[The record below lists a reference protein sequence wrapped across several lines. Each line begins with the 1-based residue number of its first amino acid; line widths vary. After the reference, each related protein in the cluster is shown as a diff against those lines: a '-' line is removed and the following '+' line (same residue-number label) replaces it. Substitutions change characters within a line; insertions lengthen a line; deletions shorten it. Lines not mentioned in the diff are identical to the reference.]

1 MAKDKTVWNKTPPQN
16 HQTPLRNIIRQRAGP
31 HRSTQMLSIS
41 NTFKKIISV
50 EMVDIIVRCTNR
62 KAEATFQEYNNKYPE
77 KEPRVWKRV
86 TPQEMYAFFAILICA
101 GCNNSN
107 TDNINDM
114 WKKVSYPLYRA
125 MMGRQRFKLLLR
137 FIRFDD
143 YTTRRARAVTD
154 KAAPITDIWN
164 MLNANLA
171 TIYKP
176 TEKLTID
183 EQLYPYRGRTKFTQ
197 YMPSKPAKY
206 GIKVWWVCDAE
217 NGFPLKGIIYTGK
230 IGNTRDVNQGE
241 RVVKELAI
249 AYKGSGRNI
258 SMDRFFTTL
267 PLAKFLLTW
276 NLTVVGT
283 LKKNKPYIPQEMKAS
298 KTRGLLS
305 TVFGFHEKVTMCSYV
320 PKKNKAVILLSTMH
334 DDDTIS
340 DAIHQKP
347 EMILFYNKTK
357 AGVDTMDQ
365 MCSRYTSQRR
375 TCRWP
380 LAFFFNILDIGSLAA
395 YLIYYENNKMIPK
408 KKQLNVKL
416 FCYNSQMNWLC
427 RSLKIVLQISRLCVM
442 NLQK

>member
-1 MAKDKTVWNKTPPQN
+1 
-16 HQTPLRNIIRQRAGP
+16 
-31 HRSTQMLSIS
+31 
-41 NTFKKIISV
+41 
-50 EMVDIIVRCTNR
+50 
-62 KAEATFQEYNNKYPE
+62 
-77 KEPRVWKRV
+77 
-86 TPQEMYAFFAILICA
+86 
-101 GCNNSN
+101 
-107 TDNINDM
+107 
-114 WKKVSYPLYRA
+114 
-125 MMGRQRFKLLLR
+125 
-137 FIRFDD
+137 
-143 YTTRRARAVTD
+143 
-154 KAAPITDIWN
+154 

-408 KKQLNVKL
+408 KTTQRKTFLLQLADELAMPIIEDRSANQQIMRHESSKIAINSFFARPITAVQVPADNNPRDTTGRKVVVGSCYICSNQPIRKQRKTRKS
-416 FCYNSQMNWLC
+416 CSQC
-427 RSLKIVLQISRLCVM
+427 
-442 NLQK
+442 QKPVCDEHTAKVTKCLECHQ